1 MIPKFSSNLDVKIEQ
16 YRTPTY
22 RIDFENKRI
31 VGKVSGNDAM
41 VQAVRKILM
50 TERYS
55 ERIYSGDY
63 GVEFS
68 RLVGA
73 SIPFVES
80 NLQMTL
86 DEAFSSDSRIRG
98 VRDIQISRI
107 NCDSIVS
114 TCRVLTD
121 SGDVSAE
128 FIIGG

>member
-16 YRTPTY
+16 YKTQTY

-31 VGKVSGNDAM
+31 VGKVDGNQAM

-63 GVEFS
+63 GVEFA
-68 RLVGA
+68 RLVGQ
-73 SIPFVES
+73 SMPFIES

-86 DEAFSSDSRIRG
+86 DEAFSSDSRIKS
-98 VRDIQISRI
+98 VRDIKISRI
-107 NCDSIVS
+107 QCDSLMS
-114 TCRVLTD
+114 TCNVSTD
-121 SGDVSAE
+121 SGEISVE
-128 FIIGG
+128 FSIGV

>member
-1 MIPKFSSNLDVKIEQ
+1 MIPKFTSNLDVRIEQ
-16 YRTPTY
+16 YKTPTY

-31 VGKVSGNDAM
+31 VGKVDENSAM

-63 GVEFS
+63 GVEFA
-68 RLVGA
+68 RLIGA
-73 SIPFVES
+73 SIAFIEA

-86 DEAFSSDSRIRG
+86 DEAFSSDSRIKS
-98 VRDIQISRI
+98 VRDIQIQQVE
-107 NCDSIVS
+107 CDSIIS

-121 SGDVSAE
+121 SGEISAE
-128 FIIGG
+128 FAIGV